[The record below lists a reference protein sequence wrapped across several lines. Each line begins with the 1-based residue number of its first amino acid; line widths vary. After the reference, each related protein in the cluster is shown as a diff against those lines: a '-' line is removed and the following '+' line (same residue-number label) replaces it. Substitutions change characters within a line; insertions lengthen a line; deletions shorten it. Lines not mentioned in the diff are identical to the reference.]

1 MSEAEFQPISNEPSE
16 TELRIMLEERE
27 REIELARQQTSRK
40 FSLILVGFAVML
52 VGAIFL
58 FPSTPVKV
66 APIPI
71 VKALTAAPI
80 PTPLNPDP
88 NNTDPGLAKDLKP
101 FMVQRGAQ
109 NGTKED
115 IRFAMQLLNFM
126 DAPSLKS
133 SIPVEEEE
141 PVKKP

>member
-1 MSEAEFQPISNEPSE
+1 MSEIEFQPIISEPSE
-16 TELRIMLEERE
+16 PELRIMLEERE
-27 REIELARQQTSRK
+27 REIELARQQTSRR
-40 FSLILVGFAVML
+40 FSLILFGFAAVL
-52 VGAIFL
+52 AVAIYL
-58 FPSTPVKV
+58 FPATPVKV
-66 APIPI
+66 TPVP
-71 VKALTAAPI
+71 VLKALTAIPV

-133 SIPVEEEE
+133 TIPVEEEE